1 MERNPLRNFHRYLSL
16 FISIQFLLWTAS
28 GIFFSFN
35 KIEDVRGEQYI
46 LEPQSK
52 FYKIKNQIE
61 VNSFNGIEFFFRL
74 DDLIYSLKEEDGTN
88 IYYQNN
94 EPVEK
99 ITFPQAFKI
108 IETSTSL
115 KPTNIEE
122 IVKNNRGSEYRGRS
136 LPLFKVRTLNNSS
149 KVINVYLDPYS
160 GKIKAIRSSQ
170 WRMWDFL
177 WGLHIMDWTDRDN
190 FNNNFIKFF
199 SILAFISALSGIVL
213 FFKTRR
219 S

>member
-46 LEPQSK
+46 LEPQYK

>member
-1 MERNPLRNFHRYLSL
+1 VERNPLRNFHRYLSL

>member
-61 VNSFNGIEFFFRL
+61 VNSFKGIEFFFRL